1 MFKWKEGFSVNVQNI
16 DDQHKELFRLG
27 TELYTLVSSKD
38 GIDHYDEIM
47 KVIDSL
53 AKYTVYHFEYEEGV
67 MRDNNYIELEEH
79 KKQHDAFVAKI
90 NSIKSEDVDMRQR
103 KIGMDLIVFIANWI
117 EKHIL
122 ITDMKYKEYLNEMGV
137 F

>member
-1 MFKWKEGFSVNVQNI
+1 MFKWKEEFSVNVQNV

-27 TELYTLVSSKD
+27 TELYGLVASKD

-47 KVIDSL
+47 EVIDSL
-53 AKYTVYHFEYEEGV
+53 AKYTIYHFEYEEGV
-67 MRDNNYIELEEH
+67 MRDNNYAELEEH

-122 ITDMKYKEYLNEMGV
+122 VTDMKYKECLNERGV

>member
-1 MFKWKEGFSVNVQNI
+1 MFKWKEEFSVNVQNV

-27 TELYTLVSSKD
+27 TELYALVASKD

-47 KVIDSL
+47 EVIDNL

-67 MRDNNYIELEEH
+67 MRDNNYSELEEH

-90 NSIKSEDVDMRQR
+90 KSIKSEDVDMRQR

-122 ITDMKYKEYLNEMGV
+122 VTDMRYKEYLNERGV

>member
-1 MFKWKEGFSVNVQNI
+1 MFKWKEDFSVNIKNV
-16 DDQHKELFRLG
+16 DDQHQELFRLG
-27 TELYTLVSSKD
+27 TELYSLVSLKD

-53 AKYTVYHFEYEEGV
+53 AKYTVYHFDYEEGV
-67 MRDNNYIELEEH
+67 MRDNNYSDLEEH
-79 KKQHDAFVAKI
+79 KKQHDTFVAKI
-90 NSIKSEDVDMRQR
+90 NSIKTEDVDMRQR

-122 ITDMKYKEYLNEMGV
+122 VTDMKYKEYLNDKGV